1 EGSVEIQ
8 IIVEPTPVAK
18 QKLTDLVKVKTGIVV
33 TDTDKDNVEKVVEAV
48 NAKNADANLVASEL
62 EVTTVKGNKLKLSAK
77 ENSTKYEGSVEI
89 QIFPWVLRSL

>member
-1 EGSVEIQ
+1 
-8 IIVEPTPVAK
+8 VAK
-18 QKLTDLVKVKTGIVV
+18 QKLTDLVKVTTGIVV

-89 QIFPWVLRSL
+89 QIIVEPTPVAKQKLTDLVKV